1 MNSVLLEN
9 LSERSWFALRSLMLR
24 HLQGHVID
32 AAKGATR
39 GLRRQKPGIA
49 PVLTQLS
56 TNIPAFA
63 ETLGLPADTHT
74 QINTVTERLEQ
85 VRAARTLIAKWAEVS
100 RRPRIFLEDERE
112 GQIGLVV
119 NAVRGASRRKD
130 PGVVASFEETI
141 RYHGQIATR
150 AAKTRRKNAE
160 SGPDAEEPAP
170 EA

>member
-1 MNSVLLEN
+1 MASKLVQPHQGDHVIN
-9 LSERSWFALRSLMLR
+9 LQ

-49 PVLTQLS
+49 GVLVELS
-56 TNIPAFA
+56 VNIPAHA
-63 ETLGLPADTHT
+63 ETLGLPADTYT
-74 QINTVTERLEQ
+74 QIETTTERLEQ
-85 VRAARTLIAKWAEVS
+85 VRAARTLIAKWAEVLEETE
-100 RRPRIFLEDERE
+100 IFLEDERE
-112 GQIGLVV
+112 GQIGHVV

-130 PGVVASFEETI
+130 PSVVASFEETI

-160 SGPDAEEPAP
+160 SGPEAEEPPAP